1 VSRKADPDRGTD
13 GNGTAA
19 GAGGGCAEA
28 VVPARPGG
36 RLLSALA
43 GFREPVVWI
52 LLAIAFFTSISGKP
66 VDGVL
71 MLIVAVGLIWDAGRR
86 AGDEAAPIGAAP
98 AGAAP
103 TGGASGEPASHG
115 AGRADSGAS
124 PPGARPARRPG
135 DRRRLLIAAALLA
148 GGAAYAG
155 VMGSFIRYSWPVTA
169 GIIGLGTVV
178 VLIGWHGPLRR
189 RPVLRRLP
197 VAGTLG
203 WAAVIVFGGLWEL
216 SALLLQPSIT
226 TDSYAHPTIST
237 LTDPVLATGPGR
249 ALVLAAWLAFGW
261 YLVER

>member
-1 VSRKADPDRGTD
+1 VRVSRTADPDRGTD
-13 GNGTAA
+13 GNGAVG
-19 GAGGGCAEA
+19 GAGTGCAEA
-28 VVPARPGG
+28 VVRAPAAG
-36 RLLSALA
+36 RALGVLA

-52 LLAIAFFTSISGKP
+52 LLAIAFFTYISGKP

-71 MLIVAVGLIWDAGRR
+71 MVIVAVGLIWDAGRR
-86 AGDEAAPIGAAP
+86 PQNGAD
-98 AGAAP
+98 
-103 TGGASGEPASHG
+103 TGGADTGG
-115 AGRADSGAS
+115 AGRPDSVADPAD
-124 PPGARPARRPG
+124 ARQAGRAGR
-135 DRRRLLIAAALLA
+135 RRRLLIAAALLA
-148 GGAAYAG
+148 GGAVYAG

-169 GIIGLGTVV
+169 GIIVLGTVV

-189 RPVLRRLP
+189 RPVRGKLP

-203 WAAVIVFGGLWEL
+203 WAVVIVFGGLWEL